1 MTRQVKPVRP
11 AAKMFGVEF
20 SEDQWHAANIR
31 PPLWN
36 LNPPQ
41 REEYDH
47 DAAYAVALPLKILVA
62 FLQAFIFCMLSM
74 LYIAGATEDTE
85 HH

>member
-47 DAAYAVALPLKILVA
+47 DAAYAVALREYADRVIEYGK
-62 FLQAFIFCMLSM
+62 
-74 LYIAGATEDTE
+74 EKE
-85 HH
+85 K